1 MGDESG
7 RRYMP
12 LKSEKTQNSA
22 AQHCGT
28 EAMAKKKSRRRLNLG
43 KKPTNTQ
50 HFTKWHFKNLL
61 TDI

>member
-28 EAMAKKKSRRRLNLG
+28 EAMVKKKVEEG
-43 KKPTNTQ
+43 
-50 HFTKWHFKNLL
+50 
-61 TDI
+61 